1 MCIRDRLHWLL
12 AKTEGYYLT
21 TADADVRKRTADYIA
36 ELARLCSD
44 MGGSVMVL
52 GSPQQRNLLPG
63 IDHDQALDYAA
74 DVLKQAAP
82 VFEERGVIL
91 AVEPLS
97 PLEGDFLLTADQGA
111 DLCSRVNHT
120 NVQLHLDVKAMC
132 SMGEPVDDII
142 RKHAGIT
149 AHFHAND
156 ENLRG
161 PGMGEVD
168 FLPIMQALKILAMM
182 AG

>member
-1 MCIRDRLHWLL
+1 MSQIIGLHWLL

-21 TADADVRKRTADYIA
+21 TPDDDIRKRTAEYIA

-44 MGGSVMVL
+44 LGGNIMVL

-63 IDHDQALDYAA
+63 INHDQALDFAA

-97 PLEGDFLLTADQGA
+97 PLEGVS
-111 DLCSRVNHT
+111 CS
-120 NVQLHLDVKAMC
+120 
-132 SMGEPVDDII
+132 P
-142 RKHAGIT
+142 
-149 AHFHAND
+149 
-156 ENLRG
+156 
-161 PGMGEVD
+161 
-168 FLPIMQALKILAMM
+168 PIEQISVAE
-182 AG
+182 